1 MSVILWSPC
10 GSPEGF
16 PSLLTSKRYQFPVPH
31 YSQVVSINQSDHD
44 GLASAALNT
53 AGGSCLSCP
62 QLQQV
67 HSISVSIAKHVLL
80 FTEEL
85 LELRQRHRVDATGS
99 KQHLI
104 VNPVLGTD

>member
-16 PSLLTSKRYQFPVPH
+16 PSLLTSKRYQFPDPH
-31 YSQVVSINQSDHD
+31 YSQVVIISQADLD

-67 HSISVSIAKHVLL
+67 HSISVSIAKHILL
-80 FTEEL
+80 VTEEV
-85 LELRQRHRVDATGS
+85 LELLQRHRGDATGS
-99 KQHLI
+99 KQHFI
-104 VNPVLGTD
+104 FNPLVGTD